1 VPNQAHE
8 KWIKLYK
15 AALLESDPSRL
26 PGRIADARAALT
38 ERLEALRKT
47 SPPAERERRTIEE
60 ALNSL
65 QLLERRKME
74 VTKEEKRNQRETAFK
89 RLKLKWPNLKIE

>member
-1 VPNQAHE
+1 VPTPANE

-15 AALLESDPSRL
+15 AALLESEPSLL
-26 PGRIADARAALT
+26 PGRIADARAELT
-38 ERLEALRKT
+38 KRLEALRKP
-47 SPPAERERRTIEE
+47 SGPAERERRTIED

-74 VTKEEKRNQRETAFK
+74 VTEEEKRNQRDTAFK